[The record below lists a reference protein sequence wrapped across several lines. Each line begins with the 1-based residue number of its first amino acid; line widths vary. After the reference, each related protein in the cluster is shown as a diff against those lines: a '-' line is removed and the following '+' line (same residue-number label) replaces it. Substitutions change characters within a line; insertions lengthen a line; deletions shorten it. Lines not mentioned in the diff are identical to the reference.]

1 MAVPVNLRQR
11 DMAAV
16 GMVGRGG
23 DFSPLPAGEE
33 KPRNALKSLKCLF
46 SPINP
51 RDPKNLRKCL
61 KPINSTP

>member
-46 SPINP
+46 S
-51 RDPKNLRKCL
+51 L
-61 KPINSTP
+61 

>member
-23 DFSPLPAGEE
+23 DFSPPPAGEK

-46 SPINP
+46 FPYKSK
-51 RDPKNLRKCL
+51 RSQKSKKVPK
-61 KPINSTP
+61 TD